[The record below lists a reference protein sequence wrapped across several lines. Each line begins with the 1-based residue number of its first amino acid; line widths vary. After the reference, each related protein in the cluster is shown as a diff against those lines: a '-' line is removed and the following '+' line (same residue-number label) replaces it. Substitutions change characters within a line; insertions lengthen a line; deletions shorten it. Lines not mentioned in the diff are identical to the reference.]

1 MTAKREW
8 GFTLIEIMVVVAL
21 IAVLAALAM
30 PSYIKSR
37 HTARQNACIN
47 NLWQIDS
54 AKEQAALSLKWLSGS
69 QPTTVV
75 VNTYIRGDTMPE
87 CPGGGIYT
95 YGAIGSNPSCNIL
108 SPTLHMIQMK

>member
-1 MTAKREW
+1 M
-8 GFTLIEIMVVVAL
+8 IEIMVVVAL

-54 AKEQAALSLKWLSGS
+54 AKEQAALSLRWLHGS
-69 QPTTVV
+69 QPTTVI
-75 VNTYIRGDTMPE
+75 VNTYIKGDTTPE
-87 CPGGGIYT
+87 CPGGGVYT
-95 YGAIGSNPSCNIL
+95 YSVIGSNPMCNIV
-108 SPTLHMIQMK
+108 SPVMHLIQLK